1 VFLPVF
7 EKFLKNFLEKTRC
20 LGLKIFYGVEA
31 AAGQSIL
38 MWDHT
43 MTKITTSLPTLATL
57 SGSTLDSTQ
66 NLGQAGGFLDVVNN
80 ALKNVSGLQAAAA
93 QSEAAVAAGVPG
105 VSLGQALVNSD
116 RAEVAWTATVAV
128 RDEVVSAYQAIMN
141 MQF

>member
-1 VFLPVF
+1 
-7 EKFLKNFLEKTRC
+7 
-20 LGLKIFYGVEA
+20 
-31 AAGQSIL
+31 
-38 MWDHT
+38 
-43 MTKITTSLPTLATL
+43 
-57 SGSTLDSTQ
+57 
-66 NLGQAGGFLDVVNN
+66 
-80 ALKNVSGLQAAAA
+80 LQAAAA

>member
-1 VFLPVF
+1 
-7 EKFLKNFLEKTRC
+7 
-20 LGLKIFYGVEA
+20 
-31 AAGQSIL
+31 
-38 MWDHT
+38 
-43 MTKITTSLPTLATL
+43 MTQITTSLPTLATL